1 MRVSSNQILE
11 AGVQSMNN
19 SLADA
24 MEWQK
29 KIGTGNNYSKA
40 SDNPYAV
47 SRGVRL
53 DFDVDRLEMYKTN
66 QNYVASSHA
75 IAQSQM
81 STIID
86 ELIVIKQAY
95 VQSQNGALN
104 STNFKA
110 LKIQAEQIRDTIKSQ
125 MTAKDATGNPIF
137 PETINDVQI
146 EPNVT
151 VKSGVQY
158 SDISGNYLKS
168 KATNTYDLSSSP
180 ILKSGETLKIGT
192 VTFTALSDTSGISLA
207 EQFANYLNQGTTPGS
222 SGSFSNTASN
232 NVITGWSGPAIANS
246 GKLTLTASVEGSV
259 TPEPGKLVKYD
270 ASGSIA
276 NVFTVGTVNTKSI
289 NKYNLST
296 LTLSPGDS
304 IKIGTVT
311 FTAVE
316 TTSGNS
322 LSQQALNYVTSGK
335 PGLTGNF
342 VNTNPIPAG
351 YYYTASNNSGVLTLE
366 RKINGSEPS
375 EGDATVKRLSSI
387 IDSKFTDGVVDETGS
402 DLYKKIDAFVTYLD
416 QRATGSALTNSAS
429 TVESGLNDIFDRIT
443 TAQQRSGGIAAQV
456 DISKEAMSKIG
467 TEMAATASALLDT
480 NLAEATAAYTRSQTL
495 LNAAQAMFARLQ
507 QSSLFSKL

>member
-19 SLADA
+19 SLTDA

-125 MTAKDATGNPIF
+125 MSAKDGTGNAIF
-137 PETINDVQI
+137 PETINQVQI

-151 VKSGVQY
+151 VGSGVQFT
-158 SDISGNYLKS
+158 DAFNG
-168 KATNTYDLSSSP
+168 
-180 ILKSGETLKIGT
+180 GTLADPT
-192 VTFTALSDTSGISLA
+192 QSAL
-207 EQFANYLNQGTTPGS
+207 Y
-222 SGSFSNTASN
+222 
-232 NVITGWSGPAIANS
+232 
-246 GKLTLTASVEGSV
+246 
-259 TPEPGKLVKYD
+259 
-270 ASGSIA
+270 
-276 NVFTVGTVNTKSI
+276 
-289 NKYNLST
+289 
-296 LTLSPGDS
+296 
-304 IKIGTVT
+304 IKI
-311 FTAVE
+311 
-316 TTSGNS
+316 N
-322 LSQQALNYVTSGK
+322 
-335 PGLTGNF
+335 
-342 VNTNPIPAG
+342 
-351 YYYTASNNSGVLTLE
+351 
-366 RKINGSEPS
+366 
-375 EGDATVKRLSSI
+375 D
-387 IDSKFTDGVVDETGS
+387 
-402 DLYKKIDAFVTYLD
+402 FVTYLD

-443 TAQQRSGGIAAQV
+443 TAQQKSGGIAAQV

-467 TEMAATASALLDT
+467 TEMAATASH
-480 NLAEATAAYTRSQTL
+480 
-495 LNAAQAMFARLQ
+495 
-507 QSSLFSKL
+507 

>member
-19 SLADA
+19 SLTDA

-125 MTAKDATGNPIF
+125 MSAKDGTGNAIF
-137 PETINDVQI
+137 PETINQVQI

-151 VKSGVQY
+151 VGSGVQFT
-158 SDISGNYLKS
+158 DAFNG
-168 KATNTYDLSSSP
+168 
-180 ILKSGETLKIGT
+180 GTLADPT
-192 VTFTALSDTSGISLA
+192 QTAL
-207 EQFANYLNQGTTPGS
+207 Y
-222 SGSFSNTASN
+222 
-232 NVITGWSGPAIANS
+232 
-246 GKLTLTASVEGSV
+246 
-259 TPEPGKLVKYD
+259 
-270 ASGSIA
+270 
-276 NVFTVGTVNTKSI
+276 
-289 NKYNLST
+289 
-296 LTLSPGDS
+296 
-304 IKIGTVT
+304 IKI
-311 FTAVE
+311 
-316 TTSGNS
+316 N
-322 LSQQALNYVTSGK
+322 
-335 PGLTGNF
+335 
-342 VNTNPIPAG
+342 
-351 YYYTASNNSGVLTLE
+351 
-366 RKINGSEPS
+366 
-375 EGDATVKRLSSI
+375 D
-387 IDSKFTDGVVDETGS
+387 
-402 DLYKKIDAFVTYLD
+402 FVTYLD

>member
-19 SLADA
+19 SLTDA

-75 IAQSQM
+75 IAQS
-81 STIID
+81 
-86 ELIVIKQAY
+86 VIKQAY

-125 MTAKDATGNPIF
+125 MSAKDGTGNAIF
-137 PETINDVQI
+137 PETINQVQI

-151 VKSGVQY
+151 VGSGVQFT
-158 SDISGNYLKS
+158 DAFNG
-168 KATNTYDLSSSP
+168 
-180 ILKSGETLKIGT
+180 GTLADPT
-192 VTFTALSDTSGISLA
+192 QSAL
-207 EQFANYLNQGTTPGS
+207 Y
-222 SGSFSNTASN
+222 
-232 NVITGWSGPAIANS
+232 
-246 GKLTLTASVEGSV
+246 
-259 TPEPGKLVKYD
+259 
-270 ASGSIA
+270 
-276 NVFTVGTVNTKSI
+276 
-289 NKYNLST
+289 
-296 LTLSPGDS
+296 
-304 IKIGTVT
+304 IKI
-311 FTAVE
+311 
-316 TTSGNS
+316 N
-322 LSQQALNYVTSGK
+322 
-335 PGLTGNF
+335 
-342 VNTNPIPAG
+342 
-351 YYYTASNNSGVLTLE
+351 
-366 RKINGSEPS
+366 
-375 EGDATVKRLSSI
+375 D
-387 IDSKFTDGVVDETGS
+387 
-402 DLYKKIDAFVTYLD
+402 FVTYLD

-443 TAQQRSGGIAAQV
+443 TAQQKSGGIAAQV

>member
-19 SLADA
+19 RLTDA

-125 MTAKDATGNPIF
+125 MSAKDGTGNAIF
-137 PETINDVQI
+137 PETINQVQI

-151 VKSGVQY
+151 VGSGVQFT
-158 SDISGNYLKS
+158 DAFNG
-168 KATNTYDLSSSP
+168 
-180 ILKSGETLKIGT
+180 GTLADPT
-192 VTFTALSDTSGISLA
+192 QSAL
-207 EQFANYLNQGTTPGS
+207 Y
-222 SGSFSNTASN
+222 
-232 NVITGWSGPAIANS
+232 
-246 GKLTLTASVEGSV
+246 
-259 TPEPGKLVKYD
+259 
-270 ASGSIA
+270 
-276 NVFTVGTVNTKSI
+276 
-289 NKYNLST
+289 
-296 LTLSPGDS
+296 
-304 IKIGTVT
+304 IKI
-311 FTAVE
+311 
-316 TTSGNS
+316 N
-322 LSQQALNYVTSGK
+322 
-335 PGLTGNF
+335 
-342 VNTNPIPAG
+342 
-351 YYYTASNNSGVLTLE
+351 
-366 RKINGSEPS
+366 
-375 EGDATVKRLSSI
+375 D
-387 IDSKFTDGVVDETGS
+387 
-402 DLYKKIDAFVTYLD
+402 FVTYLD

-443 TAQQRSGGIAAQV
+443 TAQQKSGGIAAQV

>member
-19 SLADA
+19 SLTDA

-125 MTAKDATGNPIF
+125 MSAKDGTGNAIF
-137 PETINDVQI
+137 PETINQVQI
-146 EPNVT
+146 EPNVI
-151 VKSGVQY
+151 VGSGVQFT
-158 SDISGNYLKS
+158 DAFNG
-168 KATNTYDLSSSP
+168 
-180 ILKSGETLKIGT
+180 GTLADPT
-192 VTFTALSDTSGISLA
+192 QSAL
-207 EQFANYLNQGTTPGS
+207 Y
-222 SGSFSNTASN
+222 
-232 NVITGWSGPAIANS
+232 
-246 GKLTLTASVEGSV
+246 
-259 TPEPGKLVKYD
+259 
-270 ASGSIA
+270 
-276 NVFTVGTVNTKSI
+276 
-289 NKYNLST
+289 
-296 LTLSPGDS
+296 
-304 IKIGTVT
+304 IKI
-311 FTAVE
+311 
-316 TTSGNS
+316 N
-322 LSQQALNYVTSGK
+322 
-335 PGLTGNF
+335 
-342 VNTNPIPAG
+342 
-351 YYYTASNNSGVLTLE
+351 
-366 RKINGSEPS
+366 
-375 EGDATVKRLSSI
+375 D
-387 IDSKFTDGVVDETGS
+387 
-402 DLYKKIDAFVTYLD
+402 FVTYLD

-443 TAQQRSGGIAAQV
+443 TAQQKSGGIAAQV

>member
-19 SLADA
+19 SLTDA

-125 MTAKDATGNPIF
+125 MSAKDGTGNAIF
-137 PETINDVQI
+137 PETINQVQI

-151 VKSGVQY
+151 VGSGVQFT
-158 SDISGNYLKS
+158 DAFNG
-168 KATNTYDLSSSP
+168 
-180 ILKSGETLKIGT
+180 GTLADPT
-192 VTFTALSDTSGISLA
+192 QSAL
-207 EQFANYLNQGTTPGS
+207 Y
-222 SGSFSNTASN
+222 
-232 NVITGWSGPAIANS
+232 
-246 GKLTLTASVEGSV
+246 
-259 TPEPGKLVKYD
+259 
-270 ASGSIA
+270 
-276 NVFTVGTVNTKSI
+276 
-289 NKYNLST
+289 
-296 LTLSPGDS
+296 
-304 IKIGTVT
+304 IKI
-311 FTAVE
+311 
-316 TTSGNS
+316 N
-322 LSQQALNYVTSGK
+322 
-335 PGLTGNF
+335 
-342 VNTNPIPAG
+342 
-351 YYYTASNNSGVLTLE
+351 
-366 RKINGSEPS
+366 
-375 EGDATVKRLSSI
+375 D
-387 IDSKFTDGVVDETGS
+387 
-402 DLYKKIDAFVTYLD
+402 FVTYLD

-429 TVESGLNDIFDRIT
+429 RVESGLNDIFDRIT

>member
-19 SLADA
+19 SLTDA

-110 LKIQAEQIRDTIKSQ
+110 LKIQVEQIRDTIKSQ
-125 MTAKDATGNPIF
+125 MSAKDGTGNAIF
-137 PETINDVQI
+137 PETINQVQI

-151 VKSGVQY
+151 VGSGVQFT
-158 SDISGNYLKS
+158 DAFNG
-168 KATNTYDLSSSP
+168 
-180 ILKSGETLKIGT
+180 GTLADPT
-192 VTFTALSDTSGISLA
+192 QSAL
-207 EQFANYLNQGTTPGS
+207 Y
-222 SGSFSNTASN
+222 
-232 NVITGWSGPAIANS
+232 
-246 GKLTLTASVEGSV
+246 
-259 TPEPGKLVKYD
+259 
-270 ASGSIA
+270 
-276 NVFTVGTVNTKSI
+276 
-289 NKYNLST
+289 
-296 LTLSPGDS
+296 
-304 IKIGTVT
+304 IKI
-311 FTAVE
+311 
-316 TTSGNS
+316 N
-322 LSQQALNYVTSGK
+322 
-335 PGLTGNF
+335 
-342 VNTNPIPAG
+342 
-351 YYYTASNNSGVLTLE
+351 
-366 RKINGSEPS
+366 
-375 EGDATVKRLSSI
+375 D
-387 IDSKFTDGVVDETGS
+387 
-402 DLYKKIDAFVTYLD
+402 FVTYLD